1 MNTCVEM
8 VLPQPT
14 GYLILNAVN
23 SSAVNSNSVN
33 SNSVN
38 PKTGMSSIV
47 AHDEEH
53 AAIARALKGDLDAFN
68 ELVIRYQN
76 LAYGIAFRLLQ
87 SRDAASD
94 AVQDSFIKAFRSLGT
109 FRNGPF
115 KSWLAR
121 IVVNTCYD
129 ALRVSRRVRW
139 EEIADEPAYD
149 QYSEGGATHAHQI
162 ADVHE
167 SPQEFVE
174 RMELGARIELG
185 LRALPERQRLVVML
199 YDIYGYSYEEICE
212 ITNLPAG
219 TVKSSISRARL
230 RLRNFLLEKPE
241 LLPMQLLDMR
251 RN

>member
-1 MNTCVEM
+1 MNTFAEM

-14 GYLILNAVN
+14 TTYLI
-23 SSAVNSNSVN
+23 
-33 SNSVN
+33 
-38 PKTGMSSIV
+38 PKTVIPNTVIPSTLL
-47 AHDEEH
+47 HDEEH
-53 AAIARALKGDLDAFN
+53 SAIARALKGDLDAFN
-68 ELVIRYQN
+68 ELVIKYQN

-87 SRDAASD
+87 SREAASD
-94 AVQDSFIKAFRSLGT
+94 AVQDSFIKAFRSLAT
-109 FRNGPF
+109 FKNGSF

-129 ALRVSRRVRW
+129 ALRANRRVRW
-139 EEIADEPAYD
+139 EEITDEPTYD
-149 QYSEGGATHAHQI
+149 LYAEGGANAAYQI
-162 ADVHE
+162 ADKRE

-230 RLRNFLLEKPE
+230 RLRNFLLEQPE
-241 LLPMQLLDMR
+241 LLPMQLLNLR